1 MRLVILFMLFL
12 PISVSQAARV
22 TVQSVAEVAI
32 YPQFSAAAEVVAL
45 NDSEVSAEVSGVVTR
60 VAAQVGDQV
69 AKGDLLVAVDAFV
82 YEQAIIQS
90 KAAIS
95 TVEARIELAEYQL
108 KQARKLNLQR
118 NVSEEL
124 LVQRQTELA
133 SLKAELRSQQSA
145 LALAEFNLGKTK
157 IVAPFSGVVV
167 KRMAQLGSQLNPG
180 MPVVRLVAPDSAEVS
195 AQIHVADAEIIVA
208 AKALNLAVDGQRL
221 PLTLRVI
228 SPVVDV
234 VQRTQEVR
242 LGFAAAVA
250 AVGSSGRLV
259 WQHPYAHLPADLLVR
274 RGDVLGVFVAEQGQA
289 RFVALPSAQ
298 EGRSVRVD
306 SLPADTQLIVDGR
319 FTLQPDDS
327 IEPE

>member
-12 PISVSQAARV
+12 PMSVSQAARV
-22 TVQSVAEVAI
+22 TVQSIADVAV
-32 YPQFSAAAEVVAL
+32 YPQFSAAAEVLAL
-45 NDSEVSAEVSGVVTR
+45 NDSEVSAEVSGVVIR
-60 VAAQVGDQV
+60 VAAQVGDRL
-69 AKGDLLVAVDAFV
+69 AKGDLLVELDAFV
-82 YEQAIIQS
+82 YEQAIIQTR
-90 KAAIS
+90 AAIS
-95 TVEARIELAEYQL
+95 MVEARIELAEYQL

-118 NVSEEL
+118 NVSEAL

-167 KRMAQLGSQLNPG
+167 KRLAQLGSQINPG
-180 MPVVRLVAPDSAEVS
+180 MAVVRLVAPGSAEVS
-195 AQIHVADAEIIVA
+195 ARIHALDAEAIVA
-208 AKALNLAVDGQRL
+208 TKALNLEVDGRRL
-221 PLTLRVI
+221 PLTLRAI

-242 LGFAAAVA
+242 LRFATTVA

-274 RGDVLGVFVAEQGQA
+274 RGGALGVFVAEQGQA

-298 EGRSVRVD
+298 EGRSVRAN
-306 SLPADTQLIVDGR
+306 SLPADTQLIVEGR
-319 FTLQPDDS
+319 FALQPDDV
-327 IEPE
+327 IELE